1 LEAYYPPKEDPVTL
15 LAQRV
20 AVAEKL
26 NYEMLPLDDSLIDN
40 LRNAENSNKI
50 VVIIV
55 DSWSLH
61 VERYRQKMC
70 RYDQNRFRNC
80 VVMVPWNEGDGDTKI
95 KAAQLQSILR
105 KTFSRQPKTVFR
117 SLIRS
122 SEQFMEA
129 ISSALNEG
137 RRNILDLLD
146 VFRKAEGD
154 AVSYESGQIVEFHRI
169 ARGAV
174 RRGV

>member
-1 LEAYYPPKEDPVTL
+1 
-15 LAQRV
+15 
-20 AVAEKL
+20 
-26 NYEMLPLDDSLIDN
+26 
-40 LRNAENSNKI
+40 
-50 VVIIV
+50 
-55 DSWSLH
+55 
-61 VERYRQKMC
+61 
-70 RYDQNRFRNC
+70 
-80 VVMVPWNEGDGDTKI
+80 MVPWNEGDGDTKI

-105 KTFSRQPKTVFR
+105 KTFSRQPETVFR

-174 RRGV
+174 HRGVKEKRFRSGEQWEVLRREEGAVIVGKDRVERQLPLDQARKFSVFGRENITLSMGDVSGSPKTSNTEAEVPEQRGTDGGRNR